1 MVNINELYITPDN
14 KRMIID
20 VSVRDDEYHENA
32 YISEIV
38 LDTQDTFVPEIGQP
52 SSEWIAKR
60 PVDAADYVAKIAWE
74 VKKVDEYFDII
85 YHHRPCVLHHHHH
98 HHHHSHC
105 GCHPHKDVCFDRT
118 KGTGHYANPYE
129 VVKVDLSNGTAIDQ
143 FGQIIRLK
151 EGDFLKLVQHTIIG
165 EETIDYLEDASYSDN
180 NLTITSNAES
190 TTPDTIEDANYENN
204 ELIITANAENSDDTV
219 YVYKNDKLEIV
230 PEVLDKTKVKHAR
243 IEIRQEDLCRPFEDT
258 MFFVWV
264 KCEGVAPEAPC
275 ALNKTYTL
283 GVCVNYF
290 NIYRRFICLMREL
303 LDDCEIPKHFI
314 DLWMRWKAVQMAI
327 ATGNYLEAVLL
338 WKRFF
343 LFKHQR
349 PLYEQPQ
356 YMRFWANWH
365 KDGILPEANY
375 AHPVYG
381 FGGSLFNFTG
391 GSCRT
396 CRR

>member
-1 MVNINELYITPDN
+1 
-14 KRMIID
+14 MIID
-20 VSVRDDEYHENA
+20 VSVRDDEYHKDA
-32 YISEIV
+32 YISEV
-38 LDTQDTFVPEIGQP
+38 VFDTQDTFVPEIGTP
-52 SSEWIAKR
+52 SAEWVAKR

-74 VKKVDEYFDII
+74 VKKVDEYFDIVC
-85 YHHRPCVLHHHHH
+85 HHSPCMLH

-105 GCHPHKDVCFDRT
+105 GCHANKDDT
-118 KGTGHYANPYE
+118 
-129 VVKVDLSNGTAIDQ
+129 
-143 FGQIIRLK
+143 
-151 EGDFLKLVQHTIIG
+151 
-165 EETIDYLEDASYSDN
+165 SD
-180 NLTITSNAES
+180 
-190 TTPDTIEDANYENN
+190 N
-204 ELIITANAENSDDTV
+204 ELIVTANAENEDST
-219 YVYKNDKLEIV
+219 V
-230 PEVLDKTKVKHAR
+230 PEVLDRTKVKHAR
-243 IEIRQEDLCRPFEDT
+243 IEIKQEDLCKPFEDT
-258 MFFVWV
+258 MFFVWI
-264 KCEGVAPEAPC
+264 KCEGVAPDAPC
-275 ALNKTYTL
+275 SLNKTYTL

-303 LDDCEIPKHFI
+303 LKDCDIPKYFI

-327 ATGNYLEAVLL
+327 ATGNYLEAILL

-356 YMRFWANWH
+356 YMRFWADWH